1 VATLHRTDADMVF
14 LQAVAA
20 SARAE
25 APELTVLLSCGACSK
40 KGGEG
45 KFLIVSDGRCSSAYI
60 SSVLSDARTI

>member
-1 VATLHRTDADMVF
+1 MATLHRTDADMVF

-25 APELTVLLSCGACSK
+25 APELTVLLSCGVCSK

-45 KFLIVSDGRCSSAYI
+45 KFLIVSDGEPAVSI
-60 SSVLSDARTI
+60 LDSVHID